1 MQRTLHYVWPRAES
15 RLYEEPKQLVE
26 QGLAQAE
33 KSFVGKRSR
42 TTYTIT
48 ESGRQA
54 LAAWLSTPSSP
65 PTLECESIVRV
76 LYADHGTLADLA
88 AAIGVVQRE
97 AAAMQQR
104 GRAIAAEYQQGGA
117 PLQERAY
124 LNALLFDFLWRYSTA
139 LGEWAAA
146 AQTEITRWQDLTAK
160 DKTEYAR
167 QVFAEH
173 AHSAGDERE

>member
-26 QGLAQAE
+26 QGLAHAE
-33 KSFVGKRSR
+33 KSFVGQRSR

-76 LYADHGTLADLA
+76 LYADHGTLAELG
-88 AAIGVVQRE
+88 AAIGVVRQE
-97 AAAMQQR
+97 AEAMQR
-104 GRAIAAEYQQGGA
+104 HGRAIAAEYGA
-117 PLQERAY
+117 
-124 LNALLFDFLWRYSTA
+124 
-139 LGEWAAA
+139 G
-146 AQTEITRWQDLTAK
+146 
-160 DKTEYAR
+160 
-167 QVFAEH
+167 
-173 AHSAGDERE
+173 SA